1 MKARILSFA
10 ILLIALLAFN
20 NAYAQNPHFNP
31 KSPDNTHDAG
41 TTLCSQGTLAGLG
54 NYAGRNVEIQL
65 IVEGVTHTECSNPA
79 GNVAPGQSSST
90 TFASDIAHVPVT
102 KNGKANYSICT
113 NEPNVTTQS
122 AGCPNAKWTGRA
134 SDVVFTSGTAYL
146 LINGQRVDLLDQD
159 F

>member
-1 MKARILSFA
+1 MRTRILSLAFV
-10 ILLIALLAFN
+10 LIALISFE

-41 TTLCSQGTLAGLG
+41 TTLCSSGTLAGLG
-54 NYAGRNVEIQL
+54 NYAGRYVQIQL
-65 IVEGVTHTECSNPA
+65 IVEGVTHTECSNPS

-90 TFASDIAHVPVT
+90 TYASDVAQIPVS
-102 KNGKANYSICT
+102 KNGKANYYICT

-122 AGCPNAKWTGRA
+122 AGCPNSKWTGRA

-146 LINGQRVDLLDQD
+146 LINGERVDLLDQN